1 MLSHYVEPSWRG
13 NGDTQTKGK
22 IILVQDLSQFSFSF
36 LSEWPRIARTWLSE
50 RELATI
56 MFKSSEDDFRALV
69 GGRCSRRV

>member
-1 MLSHYVEPSWRG
+1 MVPSVCK
-13 NGDTQTKGK
+13 GDNHVTSADE
-22 IILVQDLSQFSFSF
+22 VQDLSQFSFSF